1 MDGTDGDSVIT
12 RRMGLITELS
22 ERQSEVLGLI
32 ESSRLIDDKTMEDG
46 LMANLGYNDDVIVA
60 LVLAMKENTIES
72 DQEIT
77 NFDLILAG
85 SLLDHLDTLGYE
97 LVRKG

>member
-1 MDGTDGDSVIT
+1 MDGTDGDSVTI
-12 RRMGLITELS
+12 RRMGLLTELS

-32 ESSRLIDDKTMEDG
+32 ESSRFTQDKTMEDG

-97 LVRKG
+97 LVRKE